1 MKSNQMN
8 KKEKED
14 KLLIYISDRGIDVTK
29 LGVGKTKDK

>member
-14 KLLIYISDRGIDVTK
+14 KLLIYISDKGIDVTK